1 MTAKT
6 RKALL
11 YIFMSL
17 FILTMFT
24 ASLTFGR
31 YSAEQS
37 SDSHYSGDFEYV
49 LSDAIVVNS
58 IDEFFDAINN
68 GYSNI
73 QIGDEVDNP
82 LIITGDTGNVWAD
95 LTIDL
100 NGHELQR
107 NDRDPLLNVS
117 EGFRLTII
125 DSKGGG
131 SLYNPVGSVLR
142 SSGGTITVT
151 DGIMESGPR
160 NGNRVDEKVSD
171 VESDITN
178 QTELDEYAN
187 NSNGFDSATGG
198 AFSGTGTVTY
208 YTNNNGSSYTEDP
221 ATMPIIIPTQITRQ
235 WTTDGQTITQN
246 ALNGNMYLEGRYTP
260 EGTKYFD
267 SDTYLY
273 YTIEGTGVSNEG
285 IAAST
290 TSADFYYTYYVNSSN
305 YGYVSSAPQDDAL
318 LVTVY
323 GYNGV
328 KAGSQNSA
336 AIEATGGEV
345 LVRGGAYY
353 SYFGEENTYC
363 INANSG
369 YMSVDSS
376 SAISFYAYGNGVCVN
391 CDFTGSTRTGDADLR
406 ITNGNFYSEL
416 GNTISVSNGVMKIGT
431 ATFTKD
437 AGTTSANSHTEN
449 GSVIS
454 VEGGRIEITSSAT
467 FNITGSGIDGIHAEA
482 TSFDANASALVDVE
496 SITMTFNSD
505 TSSAHR
511 YNRGIYSKNG
521 AISCK
526 GTTNVT
532 LNGGSGSTDNFGIYT
547 LSGQITVNGDTTV
560 SVSGEDSNGVYS
572 TVEKGTTAGAGRIS
586 ITGDTFTCTVKMN
599 NAANLSSTAIS
610 TAGGNISFNVGSAV
624 IDSDGL
630 GITALNMLIN
640 SETGNPDASTAI
652 QGAGNI
658 TFESNIVTGATNTID
673 LDTLRGTGVYIY
685 GGGVTIAEGVT
696 LDVTSTI
703 QNLPWQGETGNPTS
717 YDGIYIQSGSLDSQG
732 TLNVTHTGV
741 QNDNIGEGENSGLY
755 DIDSQ
760 TYVGYYEDT
769 STAGNDINAF
779 KEFVIKSYAVR
790 VEGDANV
797 TIIQGNIRNSVGGGL
812 YVEGSGII
820 NLGQSGKNLS
830 ISAKGTEHYTGFE
843 DDDGNI
849 IKEFQKYYYRQTG
862 TSWGQP
868 VYSWVLDG
876 TEVIAVAGQDANS
889 NWGYLVPKTGGHA
902 VQIVGGTVNIYNGQ
916 YSAEQGNGLLVEGG
930 DVTITDGEF
939 KGNDNYEGTIPGAGA
954 SYAFKLYGGTVTVNG
969 GTFGVVDINN
979 NGQIEVTERSSGSGV
994 FVMGDSLNQ
1003 KATVNMYG
1011 GTIDVDGTSGVS
1023 VWTNV
1028 TATFGEANE
1037 NGTPVGNGPSV
1048 RAEST
1053 GLAIESTNSDSGTSV
1068 TINVGSFTGY
1078 STSGGK
1084 DGIWYGEGTTQLI
1097 IKSGTFTGNGRSGLY
1112 FSETPNSGNVQ
1123 LSGGTYNSP
1132 QNIVTRPDWGG
1143 YSNVVS
1149 SNAIDCSSD
1158 ININYAYILANNA
1171 IADLVASGTRD
1182 GNYEEHLSSTNNNRS
1197 LSLSTNYTDNPYIQL
1212 VYRRYY
1218 FYYNKITITST

>member
-178 QTELDEYAN
+178 QSELDEYAN

-416 GNTISVSNGVMKIGT
+416 GNTISVSNGVMEIGT

-437 AGTTSANSHTEN
+437 ASATGNNVSQGANKSVIDISSGTLTISNSAELNIFGSGVTGISARSGAKVETNNTTIEFNNNQQNGYTYNFGISSEGGDISCSGTTKLY
-449 GSVIS
+449 
-454 VEGGRIEITSSAT
+454 
-467 FNITGSGIDGIHAEA
+467 ITGSNSTGILSSRGTITGGEITGGTINIEGEFNCNVKMLSDSGEGSSELSSTVIYTNGGTVNLNTTTVNGENTDG
-482 TSFDANASALVDVE
+482 SVDYGTEIE
-496 SITMTFNSD
+496 SDGF
-505 TSSAHR
+505 
-511 YNRGIYSKNG
+511 GFVVYSGDLNIG
-521 AISCK
+521 GT
-526 GTTNVT
+526 GTTHIETTRGTAVY
-532 LNGGSGSTDNFGIYT
+532 LNGGTLKVDSNSTLDVVSEIDGACTWALGSTDGTQKLNRY
-547 LSGQITVNGDTTV
+547 
-560 SVSGEDSNGVYS
+560 NGVY
-572 TVEKGTTAGAGRIS
+572 I
-586 ITGDTFTCTVKMN
+586 
-599 NAANLSSTAIS
+599 
-610 TAGGNISFNVGSAV
+610 
-624 IDSDGL
+624 
-630 GITALNMLIN
+630 
-640 SETGNPDASTAI
+640 
-652 QGAGNI
+652 
-658 TFESNIVTGATNTID
+658 
-673 LDTLRGTGVYIY
+673 RG
-685 GGGVTIAEGVT
+685 
-696 LDVTSTI
+696 
-703 QNLPWQGETGNPTS
+703 
-717 YDGIYIQSGSLDSQG
+717 GSLDSQG

-741 QNDNIGEGENSGLY
+741 QNDDLGEGDNSGL
-755 DIDSQ
+755 DCSIIDGNK
-760 TYVGYYEDT
+760 VV
-769 STAGNDINAF
+769 AGNITGGISSSDSISEAF
-779 KEFVIKSYAVR
+779 KNAYSSFKIKSYAVR
-790 VEGDANV
+790 IEGEDQISV
-797 TIIQGNIRNSVGGGL
+797 NIRAGEIKNSVGGGV
-812 YVEGSGII
+812 YVSSDNLQSEI
-820 NLGQSGKNLS
+820 NLGDKNNQSEEDILTVTTIGSETYSYWNRSLNWWQYEAS
-830 ISAKGTEHYTGFE
+830 YSTVDYISVNGG
-843 DDDGNI
+843 G
-849 IKEFQKYYYRQTG
+849 
-862 TSWGQP
+862 
-868 VYSWVLDG
+868 
-876 TEVIAVAGQDANS
+876 S
-889 NWGYLVPKTGGHA
+889 NWYFYVPRTGGHA
-902 VQIVGGTVNIYNGQ
+902 VQIVGGTVNIYNGT
-916 YSAEQGNGLLVEGG
+916 YSAAQGNGILVEGG
-930 DVTITDGEF
+930 DVTIEDGTF
-939 KGNDNYEGTIPGAGA
+939 LGNDAEVTADNPLPGAGA
-954 SYAFKLYGGTVTVNG
+954 SYGFKMYGGNLTILDGN
-969 GTFGVVDINN
+969 FGFIDSNN
-979 NGQIEVTERSSGSGV
+979 NGTIEDDEQSTGGGA
-994 FVMGDSLNQ
+994 FVMGVTSTNDQNQ
-1003 KATVNMYG
+1003 VVNTTATVTMTG
-1011 GTIDVDGTSGVS
+1011 GKINVRGSTGFA
-1023 VWTNV
+1023 VWYNANV
-1028 TATFGEANE
+1028 TFGDRNDSTKNPTITAADTGMTLETNIPQGANGSIVNIY
-1037 NGTPVGNGPSV
+1037 NGEFSSTKTGGNK
-1048 RAEST
+1048 
-1053 GLAIESTNSDSGTSV
+1053 N
-1068 TINVGSFTGY
+1068 
-1078 STSGGK
+1078 
-1084 DGIWYGEGTTQLI
+1084 GIWYGEPDSKLNIYGGIFTGSDGSALSIGATPGRYTDAVQGHHNVNDYYI
-1097 IKSGTFTGNGRSGLY
+1097 IVWGGTFNGGI
-1112 FSETPNSGNVQ
+1112 SGN
-1123 LSGGTYNSP
+1123 Y
-1132 QNIVTRPDWGG
+1132 
-1143 YSNVVS
+1143 
-1149 SNAIDCSSD
+1149 
-1158 ININYAYILANNA
+1158 
-1171 IADLVASGTRD
+1171 
-1182 GNYEEHLSSTNNNRS
+1182 TNKR
-1197 LSLSTNYTDNPYIQL
+1197 
-1212 VYRRYY
+1212 
-1218 FYYNKITITST
+1218 

>member
-6 RKALL
+6 RRALL

-187 NSNGFDSATGG
+187 NSNSFDSATGG

-496 SITMTFNSD
+496 SITMTFNSTSD
-505 TSSAHR
+505 STSSAYK
-511 YNRGIYSKNG
+511 YNRGIYSENG
-521 AISCK
+521 AISCT
-526 GTTNVT
+526 GTTDVT
-532 LNGGSGSTDNFGIYT
+532 LNGGSGSADNFGIYT
-547 LSGQITVNGDTTV
+547 LGGQITVNGDTTV
-560 SVSGEDSNGVYS
+560 YVSGEDSNGVYS
-572 TVEKGTTAGAGRIS
+572 TVKGGTTPDNVAGGAGRIS
-586 ITGDTFTCTVKMN
+586 ITGNTFICTVKMN
-599 NAANLSSTAIS
+599 GAANLSSTAIS
-610 TAGGNISFNVGSAV
+610 TAGGNINFNVGSAD

-630 GITALNMLIN
+630 GITALNMPIN
-640 SETGNPDASTAI
+640 AEGEPDASTVI

-658 TFESNIVTGATNTID
+658 TFESSTVTGATNTID
-673 LDTLRGTGVYIY
+673 LDTPRGTGMYIY
-685 GGGVTIAEGVT
+685 GGGVTIAEGIT
-696 LDVTSTI
+696 FDVTSDITAGGTTSTGYG
-703 QNLPWQGETGNPTS
+703 WQSNDEAPTS
-717 YDGIYIQSGSLDSQG
+717 YDGIYIQSGSLNSQG

-741 QNDNIGEGENSGLY
+741 QNDDLGEGDNSGLACSI
-755 DIDSQ
+755 IDGNK
-760 TYVGYYEDT
+760 VV
-769 STAGNDINAF
+769 AGNITDGISSSDSTSEAF
-779 KEFVIKSYAVR
+779 KNAYSSFKIKSYAVR
-790 VEGDANV
+790 IEGEDQISV
-797 TIIQGNIRNSVGGGL
+797 NIRAGEIKNSVGGGV
-812 YVEGSGII
+812 YVSSDNLQSEI
-820 NLGQSGKNLS
+820 NLGDENDQNEEGVLTVTTTGSETYSYWNRS
-830 ISAKGTEHYTGFE
+830 YEWIWWQYEASYSTVDYISVNGG
-843 DDDGNI
+843 G
-849 IKEFQKYYYRQTG
+849 
-862 TSWGQP
+862 
-868 VYSWVLDG
+868 
-876 TEVIAVAGQDANS
+876 S
-889 NWGYLVPKTGGHA
+889 NWYFYVPRTGGHA
-902 VQIVGGTVNIYNGQ
+902 VQIVGGTVNIYNGT
-916 YSAEQGNGLLVEGG
+916 YSAAQGNGILVEGG
-930 DVTITDGEF
+930 DVTIEDGTF
-939 KGNDNYEGTIPGAGA
+939 LGNDAEVTADNPLPGAGA
-954 SYAFKLYGGTVTVNG
+954 SYGFKMYGGNLTILDGN
-969 GTFGVVDINN
+969 FGFIDSNN
-979 NGQIEVTERSSGSGV
+979 NGTIEDDEQSTGGGA
-994 FVMGDSLNQ
+994 FVMGVTSTNDQNQ
-1003 KATVNMYG
+1003 VVNTTATVTMTGGEINVRGSTGFAVWYNANVTFGDWNDSTKNPTITAADTGMTLETNIPQGANGSIVNIYNGKFSSTALSGNKNGIWCGNGTG
-1011 GTIDVDGTSGVS
+1011 GTIWIYGGRF
-1023 VWTNV
+1023 
-1028 TATFGEANE
+1028 FG
-1037 NGTPVGNGPSV
+1037 
-1048 RAEST
+1048 
-1053 GLAIESTNSDSGTSV
+1053 
-1068 TINVGSFTGY
+1068 
-1078 STSGGK
+1078 SGG
-1084 DGIWYGEGTTQLI
+1084 
-1097 IKSGTFTGNGRSGLY
+1097 GRSITNDGARD
-1112 FSETPNSGNVQ
+1112 TV
-1123 LSGGTYNSP
+1123 
-1132 QNIVTRPDWGG
+1132 R
-1143 YSNVVS
+1143 VS
-1149 SNAIDCSSD
+1149 TA
-1158 ININYAYILANNA
+1158 
-1171 IADLVASGTRD
+1171 
-1182 GNYEEHLSSTNNNRS
+1182 
-1197 LSLSTNYTDNPYIQL
+1197 
-1212 VYRRYY
+1212 
-1218 FYYNKITITST
+1218 ITSNFDYHFPSGINNYSSFNPT

>member
-31 YSAEQS
+31 YSSEQS

-345 LVRGGAYY
+345 LVRGGTYY
-353 SYFGEENTYC
+353 SYFGKENTYC
-363 INANSG
+363 INANGG

-416 GNTISVSNGVMKIGT
+416 GNTISVTNGVMEIGN
-431 ATFTKD
+431 AIITKNV
-437 AGTTSANSHTEN
+437 AEASN
-449 GSVIS
+449 IS
-454 VEGGRIEITSSAT
+454 NNAAIY
-467 FNITGSGIDGIHAEA
+467 IDGGI
-482 TSFDANASALVDVE
+482 L
-496 SITMTFNSD
+496 TFNSSTTTVD
-505 TSSAHR
+505 DADNTAT
-511 YNRGIYSKNG
+511 IT
-521 AISCK
+521 
-526 GTTNVT
+526 TTNSMAIYMKGGT
-532 LNGGSGSTDNFGIYT
+532 LT
-547 LSGQITVNGDTTV
+547 
-560 SVSGEDSNGVYS
+560 
-572 TVEKGTTAGAGRIS
+572 IS
-586 ITGDTFTCTVKMN
+586 DD
-599 NAANLSSTAIS
+599 ASA
-610 TAGGNISFNVGSAV
+610 GSA
-624 IDSDGL
+624 SL
-630 GITALNMLIN
+630 GITSEFKEAKYNNDNTVDN
-640 SETGNPDASTAI
+640 S
-652 QGAGNI
+652 
-658 TFESNIVTGATNTID
+658 VH
-673 LDTLRGTGVYIY
+673 
-685 GGGVTIAEGVT
+685 
-696 LDVTSTI
+696 
-703 QNLPWQGETGNPTS
+703 
-717 YDGIYIQSGSLDSQG
+717 YDGIYISGGSLDSNG

-741 QNDNIGEGENSGLY
+741 QNDNIGEGDNYDLYGEN
-755 DIDSQ
+755 Q
-760 TYVGYYEDT
+760 THVGYQDDS
-769 STAGNDINAF
+769 STAYGGDINAF
-779 KEFVIKSYAVR
+779 REFIIKSYAVR
-790 VEGDANV
+790 VEGDADV

-812 YVEGSGII
+812 YVEGSGTID
-820 NLGQSGKNLS
+820 LGQSGKNLS
-830 ISAKGTEHYTGFE
+830 ISANGDEHYLGFE
-843 DDDGNI
+843 DNYGNI
-849 IKEFQKYYYRQTG
+849 KKFQKRAYVYYDNDFWGNPQYRWEDAT
-862 TSWGQP
+862 
-868 VYSWVLDG
+868 

-1028 TATFGEANE
+1028 SATFGEANE

-1097 IKSGTFTGNGRSGLY
+1097 IKSGTFTGNGRSGL
-1112 FSETPNSGNVQ
+1112 FFNVTPNGNNVQ
-1123 LSGGTYNSP
+1123 IYSGEFYGAEPTQTSGGIANRITYYIN
-1132 QNIVTRPDWGG
+1132 GG
-1143 YSNVVS
+1143 GIGS
-1149 SNAIDCSSD
+1149 SATLEQP
-1158 ININYAYILANNA
+1158 AF
-1171 IADLVASGTRD
+1171 
-1182 GNYEEHLSSTNNNRS
+1182 NNNVS
-1197 LSLSTNYTDNPYIQL
+1197 GANVQ
-1212 VYRRYY
+1212 
-1218 FYYNKITITST
+1218 YNKIIPSNTTVQGSGNNGAGNINNGNVHEDFAKYSKIIIS

>member
-31 YSAEQS
+31 YSSEQS

-160 NGNRVDEKVSD
+160 NGNRVDEKVSN
-171 VESDITN
+171 VESYITN
-178 QTELDEYAN
+178 QTGLDEYAN
-187 NSNGFDSATGG
+187 NSNSFDSATGG

-208 YTNNNGSSYTEDP
+208 YTNNNGSSYTEDS
-221 ATMPIIIPTQITRQ
+221 ATRPIIIPTQITRQ

-246 ALNGNMYLEGRYTP
+246 ALNGNMYLEGSYTS
-260 EGTKYFD
+260 EGTNYFD
-267 SDTYLY
+267 PDTYLY

-305 YGYVSSAPQDDAL
+305 YGYVSAPQDDDL

-328 KAGSQNSA
+328 KDGSQNSA

-345 LVRGGAYY
+345 LVRGGTYY
-353 SYFGEENTYC
+353 SYFGKENTYC
-363 INANSG
+363 INANGG

-376 SAISFYAYGNGVCVN
+376 SAISFYAYGNGVCVQCN
-391 CDFTGSTRTGDADLR
+391 YSTDNLQTRAGDADLR

-416 GNTISVSNGVMKIGT
+416 GNTISVTNGVMEIGT

-437 AGTTSANSHTEN
+437 ASATGNNVSEGDN
-449 GSVIS
+449 NSVID
-454 VEGGRIEITSSAT
+454 ISSGTLTISNSAQL
-467 FNITGSGIDGIHAEA
+467 NILGSGVTGISARSGAEIE
-482 TSFDANASALVDVE
+482 TNNTTIE
-496 SITMTFNSD
+496 FN
-505 TSSAHR
+505 
-511 YNRGIYSKNG
+511 NNQQNG
-521 AISCK
+521 Y
-526 GTTNVT
+526 TY
-532 LNGGSGSTDNFGIYT
+532 NFGI
-547 LSGQITVNGDTTV
+547 S
-560 SVSGEDSNGVYS
+560 SN
-572 TVEKGTTAGAGRIS
+572 
-586 ITGDTFTCTVKMN
+586 
-599 NAANLSSTAIS
+599 
-610 TAGGNISFNVGSAV
+610 GGNISCRGTTKLYITGSNSTGILSSRGTTTGGTITGGTINIEGEFNCNVKMLSDSGEGSSELSSTV
-624 IDSDGL
+624 IYTNGGTVNLNTTNVVNTDGSVDYGTEIESDGFGFVVYSGDL
-630 GITALNMLIN
+630 
-640 SETGNPDASTAI
+640 
-652 QGAGNI
+652 
-658 TFESNIVTGATNTID
+658 NIVGTGTTHIE
-673 LDTLRGTGVYIY
+673 TTRGTAVYLNGGTLKVDSNSTLDVVSEIKGDCTWALGSTDGTQNLNRYNGVYIR
-685 GGGVTIAEGVT
+685 G
-696 LDVTSTI
+696 
-703 QNLPWQGETGNPTS
+703 
-717 YDGIYIQSGSLDSQG
+717 GSLNSQG

-1097 IKSGTFTGNGRSGLY
+1097 IKSGTFTGNGRSGL
-1112 FSETPNSGNVQ
+1112 FFNVTPNGNNVQ
-1123 LSGGTYNSP
+1123 IYSGEFYGAEPTQTSGGIANRITYYIN
-1132 QNIVTRPDWGG
+1132 GG
-1143 YSNVVS
+1143 GIGS
-1149 SNAIDCSSD
+1149 SATLEQ
-1158 ININYAYILANNA
+1158 LAF
-1171 IADLVASGTRD
+1171 
-1182 GNYEEHLSSTNNNRS
+1182 NNNVS
-1197 LSLSTNYTDNPYIQL
+1197 GANVQ
-1212 VYRRYY
+1212 
-1218 FYYNKITITST
+1218 YNKIIPSNTTVQGSGNNGAGNINNGNVHEDFAKYSKIIIS